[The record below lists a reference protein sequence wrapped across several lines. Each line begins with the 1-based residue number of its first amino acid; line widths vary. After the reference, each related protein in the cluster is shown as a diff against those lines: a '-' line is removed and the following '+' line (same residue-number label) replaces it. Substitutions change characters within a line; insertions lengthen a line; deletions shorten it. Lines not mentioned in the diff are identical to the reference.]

1 MTLTFLWQLE
11 YINELFNIFKKK
23 IKQTE
28 QNKTRTEKKNELQ
41 KKNPFKFT
49 TILYVRKGKIN
60 KEKRLFDWY
69 KRKSISLLGNDTTVG
84 FYQKE
89 ILLLRKQFFLYR
101 Y

>member
-1 MTLTFLWQLE
+1 MAIKIYQLTFQHIL
-11 YINELFNIFKKK
+11 NK

-28 QNKTRTEKKNELQ
+28 QNKTRTENKMNYKK
-41 KKNPFKFT
+41 KPFKFT

-60 KEKRLFDWY
+60 KEKILFDWY

-89 ILLLRKQFFLYR
+89 ILLPRKQFFLYR

>member
-1 MTLTFLWQLE
+1 MN
-11 YINELFNIFKKK
+11 YKKK
-23 IKQTE
+23 
-28 QNKTRTEKKNELQ
+28 
-41 KKNPFKFT
+41 PFKFT

-60 KEKRLFDWY
+60 KEKSLFDWY

-89 ILLLRKQFFLYR
+89 ILLLRKQFFFYR

>member
-1 MTLTFLWQLE
+1 MN
-11 YINELFNIFKKK
+11 YKKK
-23 IKQTE
+23 T
-28 QNKTRTEKKNELQ
+28 
-41 KKNPFKFT
+41 FKFT

-60 KEKRLFDWY
+60 KEKSLFYWY

>member
-1 MTLTFLWQLE
+1 MAIKIYQLTFQHIL
-11 YINELFNIFKKK
+11 KKK
-23 IKQTE
+23 NR
-28 QNKTRTEKKNELQ
+28 QNKTKLEQKKNELQ
-41 KKNPFKFT
+41 KKPFKFT

-60 KEKRLFDWY
+60 KEKSVFDWY

-89 ILLLRKQFFLYR
+89 ILLLRTQFFLYR

>member
-1 MTLTFLWQLE
+1 MAIKIYQLTFQH
-11 YINELFNIFKKK
+11 IKKK
-23 IKQTE
+23 TR
-28 QNKTRTEKKNELQ
+28 QNKTKLEQKKMNY

-60 KEKRLFDWY
+60 KEKSVFDWY

>member
-1 MTLTFLWQLE
+1 MN
-11 YINELFNIFKKK
+11 YKK
-23 IKQTE
+23 T
-28 QNKTRTEKKNELQ
+28 
-41 KKNPFKFT
+41 PFKFT

-60 KEKRLFDWY
+60 KEKSLFDWD